1 MVFAY
6 YIEKGVENM
15 ASREYI
21 RGRRNIHLQNAVRL
35 DELATELSL
44 PRGAVMDLLIE
55 FFGKALVLTL
65 KDAKQDAL
73 DQIARY
79 GASGYMQRQSQS

>member
-1 MVFAY
+1 
-6 YIEKGVENM
+6 M
-15 ASREYI
+15 ASKEYI